1 MTTLHETIQTYHSIE
16 RNINQFVAPVCFW
29 YLCLKWE
36 GGGVHAFIKTCE
48 NDRLQVALGR
58 GGEPCNMSHNS
69 VKAFIKSKL
78 NYQSQTFYIPYTHH
92 YNLWFVYFLPT
103 FWSPKTFFQGAFFL
117 KVLAL
122 CMVSIQQQVM
132 MVRVR

>member
-103 FWSPKTFFQGAFFL
+103 FWSPNLIIRAKHHYLKTTE
-117 KVLAL
+117 AL
-122 CMVSIQQQVM
+122 LFSNCLHYTSNTQ
-132 MVRVR
+132 